1 MSFLK
6 TKKKIRKAFS
16 LGEVLVAA
24 FVLTVG
30 LTATT
35 ALIVKSIENAYDNR
49 EAIIAAELA
58 QEGVE
63 LVRNVRDQNF
73 ALEADGTPAGQGFA
87 GFSAADK
94 HCLMN
99 SDDTS
104 FTCNPSQGS
113 PSGRGYY
120 LQVPSFPG
128 LGERFSHTVA
138 VSRFAR
144 YIYIDYSPANNNARV
159 ISYVFWDWTNGATM
173 PPSIPANGTNTSSCT
188 LASKCIFSEAFF
200 TQWNQ

>member
-1 MSFLK
+1 MIPLLK
-6 TKKKIRKAFS
+6 TKKKTRKAFS

-35 ALIVKSIENAYDNR
+35 ALIVSSIEHAYDNR

-63 LVRNVRDQNF
+63 LIRNVRDQNF

-87 GFSAADK
+87 GFSEPDK

-104 FTCNPSQGS
+104 FTCTPSQGS
-113 PSGRGYY
+113 PTSRGYY

-144 YIYIDYSPANNNARV
+144 YIYIDYSIANNNARV
-159 ISYVFWDWTNGATM
+159 ISFAFWDWTNGDSM
-173 PPSIPANGTNTSSCT
+173 PSYIPGNGNTSSCT
-188 LASKCIFSEAFF
+188 LANKCIFSEAFF